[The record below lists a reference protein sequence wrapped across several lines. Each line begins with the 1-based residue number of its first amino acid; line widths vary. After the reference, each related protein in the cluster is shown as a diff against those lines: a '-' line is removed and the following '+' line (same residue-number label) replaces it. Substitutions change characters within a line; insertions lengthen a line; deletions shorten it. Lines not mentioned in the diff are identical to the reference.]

1 MCKAAELAN
10 LIGNINAGGGG
21 VNRNVVINGA
31 MNVAQRTTSETG
43 LTGSDNRITDKF
55 MIQVSSLG
63 TWTMTQESDAPDGFA
78 NSLKLDCTT
87 ADASPASGDYFY
99 MHHRIEGNM
108 LQHFAY
114 GTSDAKPIT
123 LSFYVKSNKTGT
135 GTVNIL
141 QPDNSYKQVSPT
153 YTINSANTWER
164 KTVTIA
170 GDTSGVINDDNG
182 RGMELE
188 WWLNSGSNYTSGSN
202 LTTYGTFS
210 NTNRNVSNLGIGGST
225 DDFWSITGIQLEVG
239 QNATEFEH
247 EPFDVTLN
255 KCYRYFQKFTSS
267 GAQYQRFGVGLSYSS
282 TAMSCPVFL
291 MNTMRDVPSV
301 GTTGTAS
308 NYAVNH
314 NNDTVT
320 VASSVPAI
328 AATGDTPSQNIG
340 VTCAVSGGLDAGDV
354 SMLISNNNTDS
365 FLSFDAEVN

>member
-1 MCKAAELAN
+1 MSKAAELAN

-21 VNRNVVINGA
+21 VNRNVVVNGS

-43 LTGSDNRITDKF
+43 LTGSDNKITDKF

-170 GDTSGVINDDNG
+170 GDTSGIINDDIG

-210 NTNRNVSNLGIGGST
+210 NTNRNASNLGIGGST

-239 QNATEFEH
+239 QNATEFEV
-247 EPFDVTLN
+247 EPFAVTLQ
-255 KCYRYFQKFTSS
+255 KCQRYFQKQLAGTGSV
-267 GAQYQRFGVGLSYSS
+267 YERFGGGFANNS
-282 TAMSCPVFL
+282 TNFNVIIPMQTP
-291 MNTMRDVPSV
+291 MRATPTL

-308 NYAVNH
+308 NYHIYHSSGTTTACTNLSLDSNADGSDKQVGINA
-314 NNDTVT
+314 TV
-320 VASSVPAI
+320 SSGLSA
-328 AATGDTPSQNIG
+328 
-340 VTCAVSGGLDAGDV
+340 GGAG
-354 SMLISNNNTDS
+354 LLNSNNS
-365 FLSFDAEVN
+365 SAAFISLDAEVD